1 MPNLK
6 AVLFDLDGTLIDTAP
21 DFIRVVHQLLREDNR
36 PLIAEERIRAT
47 VSAGSRALIQLAYDL
62 EPGHADVEPLRER
75 LLTLYEQGIAID
87 SKPFAG
93 INELLKK
100 LGEHRIPWGISTN
113 KPEYYTR
120 LLMEQLPLDPMPAIV
135 LSPDQVPNAKPA
147 PDSLFI
153 ACDHI
158 GCQVEE
164 AIYIGD
170 HERDIQCGQ
179 RASMPTIAAAYG
191 YIPEG
196 ESAHDWNADH
206 VVDHAEEIWPLIE
219 ERL

>member
-21 DFIRVVHQLLREDNR
+21 DFIRVVNQLLKEDER
-36 PLIAEERIRAT
+36 PLITEDRIRAT
-47 VSAGSRALIQLAYDL
+47 VSAGSRALVQLAYDL
-62 EPGHADVEPLRER
+62 EPGHEAIEPIRER
-75 LLTLYEQGIAID
+75 LLELYERELAVD
-87 SKPFAG
+87 SQPFAG

-100 LGEHRIPWGISTN
+100 LGEHNIPWGISTN

-120 LLMEQLPLDPMPAIV
+120 LLMEQLPLNPQPAIV

-158 GCQVEE
+158 GCKVEE

-170 HERDIQCGQ
+170 HERDIQCGK
-179 RASMPTIAAAYG
+179 RANMPTIAAAYG

-196 ESAHDWNADH
+196 ESASDWNADYL
-206 VVDHAEEIWPLIE
+206 VDHAEDIWPIIE
-219 ERL
+219 KLL